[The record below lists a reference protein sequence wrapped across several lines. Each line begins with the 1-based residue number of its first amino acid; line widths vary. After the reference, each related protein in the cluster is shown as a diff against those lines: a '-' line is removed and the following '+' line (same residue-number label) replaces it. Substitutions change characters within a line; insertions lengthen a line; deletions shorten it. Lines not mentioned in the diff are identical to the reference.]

1 MSIIHRSSTDNR
13 DVEFGTNISNRAS
26 YGSNSEDSGLGDEV
40 KDNVSEARVSKD
52 GVERKESRAPRKEDP
67 FGDEEDSDVKYRTMT
82 WRGII
87 VIIGLGMAATYTGYV
102 IGQFKAQYP
111 HVHNM
116 ADAGEVLLGVIGR
129 EVFGVAQIIFLVFIM
144 GSHILTFSIML
155 NVLSNHGAC
164 TILFAVIG
172 MIVSIIFSL
181 PRTLKNVSYFSI
193 ACEY

>member
-82 WRGII
+82 WRY
-87 VIIGLGMAATYTGYV
+87 VPLLALGRWIST
-102 IGQFKAQYP
+102 
-111 HVHNM
+111 
-116 ADAGEVLLGVIGR
+116 DR
-129 EVFGVAQIIFLVFIM
+129 
-144 GSHILTFSIML
+144 
-155 NVLSNHGAC
+155 NV
-164 TILFAVIG
+164 
-172 MIVSIIFSL
+172 
-181 PRTLKNVSYFSI
+181 
-193 ACEY
+193 